1 MKDKD
6 RYWSQLLD
14 KQKVECEK
22 ENRYLEFKS
31 NYQTVEKLGS
41 YISALSNGAC
51 LDGQDYGYL
60 YFGVQDK
67 TLKIIGTTFDSGM
80 LVKGNQILEIYL
92 RRFVSPKIPFEIIP
106 FNYYGKER
114 IVVFRIPSAAAEPT
128 CYNQVP
134 YIRVESATVDLRPY
148 SDWMRTIYNSHKD
161 WSIEV
166 LPTAK
171 ISDLDSEAIVVARKG
186 FIQRYPD
193 MAEEITKW
201 DDATFLDR
209 AKLTIN
215 GGITRACLLLLGKDT
230 SAHLLNHNCQID

>member
-1 MKDKD
+1 MEDKD

-128 CYNQVP
+128 CYN
-134 YIRVESATVDLRPY
+134 
-148 SDWMRTIYNSHKD
+148 
-161 WSIEV
+161 
-166 LPTAK
+166 
-171 ISDLDSEAIVVARKG
+171 
-186 FIQRYPD
+186 
-193 MAEEITKW
+193 
-201 DDATFLDR
+201 
-209 AKLTIN
+209 
-215 GGITRACLLLLGKDT
+215 
-230 SAHLLNHNCQID
+230 